1 MSYSNSYGPSGRD
14 QGYPPP
20 NGNGQPPYGVHPP
33 APAGYYSSG
42 QPPPPT
48 NPYRYDPGP
57 YYDNRGPAPFG
68 QYDYNAPLPP
78 RHSPDRFHPYARPD
92 EHSRA
97 GRPYNRDARG
107 SYAPANPAY
116 PRSDPP
122 RADMKPQGKTTPTLE
137 TGRPDKPQEITGG
150 VPTAAPDAQPP
161 TQKAAAKRSKN
172 RPSHA
177 SAQSSGGGKGIVG
190 VKEVQTK
197 EKEHT
202 GTGNSSGPIIPPAV
216 YNQMIATVPPP
227 HDAFALTAAWLT
239 IAPGRKLWGVPNEKR
254 YNAPDYS
261 MIFIR
266 NLIHQYAPR
275 HYNLNNLAL
284 KKSHAFIRSMC
295 NILVAEGDNPY
306 RMRCEELKLTI
317 APDNLPRPMTL
328 SSASK
333 LNEEEVI
340 VHLAATG
347 FNPSPELL
355 ADYRRFARHWLEDSV
370 TYSGEGHDVQELS
383 LAAAAEIP
391 VVKEIGNA
399 PVARAITVD
408 AEVEMK
414 EKEQGKDTSSGKG
427 EGN

>member
-1 MSYSNSYGPSGRD
+1 M
-14 QGYPPP
+14 
-20 NGNGQPPYGVHPP
+20 
-33 APAGYYSSG
+33 
-42 QPPPPT
+42 
-48 NPYRYDPGP
+48 PG
-57 YYDNRGPAPFG
+57 GF
-68 QYDYNAPLPP
+68 
-78 RHSPDRFHPYARPD
+78 
-92 EHSRA
+92 SRC
-97 GRPYNRDARG
+97 
-107 SYAPANPAY
+107 
-116 PRSDPP
+116 
-122 RADMKPQGKTTPTLE
+122 
-137 TGRPDKPQEITGG
+137 
-150 VPTAAPDAQPP
+150 
-161 TQKAAAKRSKN
+161 
-172 RPSHA
+172 
-177 SAQSSGGGKGIVG
+177 
-190 VKEVQTK
+190 
-197 EKEHT
+197 
-202 GTGNSSGPIIPPAV
+202 

-266 NLIHQYAPR
+266 NLIH
-275 HYNLNNLAL
+275 H
-284 KKSHAFIRSMC
+284 HAFIRSMC